1 MSADLRKF
9 LSLLRKS
16 NQLID
21 VRVPVDPNLEL
32 AEIHRRVIG
41 EGGGALLFH
50 KVLGSPFPV
59 VTNLFGTKQRVDLA
73 FSSCPKNIFKDIAR
87 LISSP
92 PSISSLWRNRSLI
105 SRCLR
110 SGKRK
115 VSPFFC
121 PLKRMVSPDLNK
133 IPMIKSWPEDGG
145 HFVTLPLVYTRS
157 PLSGKENLGMYR
169 LQRFDSST
177 LGLHFQI
184 QKGGGAHLHEAEQLD
199 KDLPVGIFISG
210 NPFLILSAITPLPE
224 SISELLFCSFLQNKK
239 MLWSDCEESILPIFH
254 DAEFAFFG
262 ESVKHLRRLEGP
274 FGDHYGYYSLAH
286 NFPIFKCHSIYH
298 RKNAIYPAT
307 VVGKPKQEDFFL
319 GEQIQEYL
327 APLISLTM
335 PSISSL
341 HTYAE
346 AGFHCVASAVV
357 KERYYKEALVSAFRI
372 LGEGQLSL
380 TKFLLLTD
388 FHVELKN
395 FQSLLTVILERCV
408 PHKDLIVFSDTSID
422 TLDYTGTKLNKGSK
436 AILMGLGAP
445 KRTLPTE
452 YQGPAIPGI
461 VDLAPYS
468 PGCLVLQGTPDC
480 SIPRILDLPSIKN
493 WPLVVLTDNVQKT
506 VESSLSFLWHVFTR
520 FAPATDLH
528 VRIDGICSHRPMYT
542 FPFVIDARM
551 KPHYPK
557 EVEVDPDT
565 YQLVSSRWRTYF
577 S

>member
-1 MSADLRKF
+1 MSLDLRKF

-21 VRVPVDPNLEL
+21 VEVPVDPNLEL
-32 AEIHRRVIG
+32 AEIHRRVIN

-59 VTNLFGTKQRVDLA
+59 VTNLFGTRQRVDLA
-73 FSSCPKNIFKDIAR
+73 FSSCPKTIFEDAK
-87 LISSP
+87 LLVSTP
-92 PSISSLWRNRSLI
+92 PSVASFWKRRSLI
-105 SRCLR
+105 WRGLR
-110 SGKRK
+110 AGKRK
-115 VSPFFC
+115 MPSFFC

-145 HFVTLPLVYTRS
+145 HFVTLPLVYTKS
-157 PLSGKENLGMYR
+157 ILTGKENLGMYR

-224 SISELLFCSFLQNKK
+224 SISELLFCSFLQKRK
-239 MLWSDCEESILPIFH
+239 IRWSDCEESTLPILH

-262 ESVKHLRRLEGP
+262 ESMKHLRRLEGP

-286 NFPIFKCHSIYH
+286 NFPIFKCYSIYH

-307 VVGKPKQEDFFL
+307 VVGKPRQEDFFL
-319 GEQIQEYL
+319 GEQIQDYMS
-327 APLISLTM
+327 PLISLVM
-335 PSISSL
+335 PSVSSL

-346 AGFHCVASAVV
+346 AGFHCLASAVV
-357 KERYYKEALVSAFRI
+357 KERYHKEALVSAFRI

-380 TKFLLLTD
+380 TKFLLLTNVNVDLRD
-388 FHVELKN
+388 FKSV
-395 FQSLLTVILERCV
+395 LTVILERAT
-408 PHKDLIVFSDTSID
+408 PHKDLLVFSDTSID
-422 TLDYTGTKLNKGSK
+422 TLDYTGTSLNKGSK

-445 KRTLPTE
+445 KRKLPLE
-452 YQGPAIPGI
+452 YQGTSIPGI
-461 VDLAPYS
+461 VHATPYS
-468 PGCLVLQGTPDC
+468 PGCLVLQGASDC
-480 SIPRILDLPSIKN
+480 SIHTVLDHPSTKD
-493 WPLVVLTDNVQKT
+493 WPLVILTDDIHKT
-506 VESSLSFLWHVFTR
+506 IESPLSFLWHVFTR

-557 EVEVDPDT
+557 EVEVDPET
-565 YQLVSSRWRTYF
+565 YRLVSSRWRTYF